1 MLTGLYYMTVKPER
15 LEAFRPLITTLVQS
29 TLAEDAGC
37 ITYVSHQQQDDPHEF
52 VLYEQWRDQEAVQA
66 HFARLERDIGIATI
80 RDFFVQT
87 RTVLY
92 TVVT

>member
-15 LEAFRPLITTLVQS
+15 LEAFWSLITQLVQS
-29 TLAEDAGC
+29 TLAEDEGC
-37 ITYVSHQQQDDPHEF
+37 ITYVFHQQQDAPHEF
-52 VLYEQWRDQEAVQA
+52 VLYEQWRDQAAVQA
-66 HFARLERDIGIATI
+66 HMDRLERDIGIATI

-87 RTVLY
+87 RLVLY